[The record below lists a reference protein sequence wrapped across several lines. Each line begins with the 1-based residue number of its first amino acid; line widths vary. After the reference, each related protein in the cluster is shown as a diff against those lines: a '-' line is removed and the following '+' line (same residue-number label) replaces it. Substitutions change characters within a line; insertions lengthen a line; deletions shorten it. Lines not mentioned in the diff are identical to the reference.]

1 MRPAPHQHLPVLS
14 CKSVHLALTFASAD
28 RAFPFL
34 FFETQN
40 CMSIFNRLSFN
51 SSGLAIDLGTANT
64 VVYLKGSGVVLAEPS
79 VVAIETKNGIQRV
92 LAVGSDAK
100 LMLGKTPDSIKA
112 IRPLRN
118 GVISD
123 LDVAEQ
129 MIKHFINKVLGN
141 QVRIGFG
148 PEIVIC
154 VPSGSTQVE
163 RRAIRDA
170 ASNAGARKVL
180 LIDEPMAAAIGAD
193 LPVTHP
199 IGSMVVDIGGGT
211 TEVGVISIGGMN
223 MSMSARVGGD
233 TMDEAITHYV
243 RRNHNLLI
251 GEATAERIKKE
262 LGIAMLDAD
271 STPLTAIIK
280 GRDITRGVPSEI
292 TITQAE
298 VAEAL
303 AECIGQIAQ
312 VVRATLENT
321 APEIAADIIEGGI
334 IMTGGG
340 ALLAKIDT
348 YLAEETGLP
357 VRIAE
362 NPLNCVAIGAGRT
375 LEDPAYHGVLH
386 ST

>member
-1 MRPAPHQHLPVLS
+1 
-14 CKSVHLALTFASAD
+14 
-28 RAFPFL
+28 
-34 FFETQN
+34 
-40 CMSIFNRLSFN
+40 MSIFKRFSFA
-51 SSGLAIDLGTANT
+51 SPGMAIDLGTANT
-64 VVYLKGSGVVLAEPS
+64 VVYLKGIGVVLAEPS
-79 VVAIETKNGIQRV
+79 VVALETVNGIDRV

-100 LMLGKTPDSIKA
+100 LMFGRTPDNIKA

-123 LDVAEQ
+123 LEVAEL
-129 MIKHFINKVLGN
+129 MIKHFINKALGN
-141 QVRIGFG
+141 PGRIGLG

-163 RRAIRDA
+163 RRAIRDV
-170 ASNAGARKVL
+170 ASNAGARKVW

-223 MSMSARVGGD
+223 LSMSARVGGD
-233 TMDEAITHYV
+233 SMDEAISLYV

-262 LGIAMLDAD
+262 LGIAMLFAD
-271 STPLTAIIK
+271 SKPRTAVIK
-280 GRDITRGVPSEI
+280 GRDITRGVPVVISITQSEI
-292 TITQAE
+292 
-298 VAEAL
+298 AEAL
-303 AECIGQIAQ
+303 AESVSNILQ
-312 VVRATLENT
+312 VVRGALET
-321 APEIAADIIEGGI
+321 IAPEIAADIIESGI

-340 ALLAKIDT
+340 ALLAEIDT
-348 YLAEETGLP
+348 YLALETGLS

-375 LEDPAYHGVLH
+375 LEDPTYRGVLH
-386 ST
+386 AA